1 MVEKKPSCSLRKHDG
16 WTALHDAHLKSI
28 MVMNLIFWDVADKHQ
43 QYVGLAVLFYRP
55 HRILTHYFSVATHPC
70 LAALLRVLQILH
82 RVQKTDCTSSF

>member
-43 QYVGLAVLFYRP
+43 YYL
-55 HRILTHYFSVATHPC
+55 
-70 LAALLRVLQILH
+70 
-82 RVQKTDCTSSF
+82 